1 MANLRQRL
9 QRLEEVSQK
18 QELARWVHSLTDG
31 ELLAFIEAQ
40 YQRLLSLG
48 WTEEEIFQVFP
59 SLRDLGGALH

>member
-1 MANLRQRL
+1 MSNLRQRL
-9 QRLEEVSQK
+9 QRLEEIRQK
-18 QELARWVHSLTDG
+18 QEWERWLHSVSDR

-59 SLRDLGGALH
+59 SLRDPRVRSS